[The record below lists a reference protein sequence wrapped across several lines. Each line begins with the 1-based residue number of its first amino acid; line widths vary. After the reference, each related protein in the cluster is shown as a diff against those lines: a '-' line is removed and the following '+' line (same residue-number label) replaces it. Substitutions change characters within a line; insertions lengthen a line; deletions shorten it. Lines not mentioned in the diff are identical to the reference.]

1 MKVGDVVKYKNTSKP
16 TPSDWRGL
24 LYDRIG
30 IITEVSTNGGRVMV
44 SYPGL
49 QYSPYDLL
57 VRDLEIISEA

>member
-1 MKVGDVVKYKNTSKP
+1 MKVGDVVKYKKISKP
-16 TPSDWRGL
+16 TPADWRSV

-30 IITEVSTNGGRVMV
+30 IVTEVSANGARVMV

-57 VRDLEIISEA
+57 VRDLELISEA